1 MELSTIKCP
10 ACGHEFPITEIIK
23 GEIERQKADLREQF
37 VKEKEKLNKLK
48 EDFEKQKSTLKIQL
62 EEELAKKNK
71 EWQEQ
76 QLKLMKSQTQTEVEA
91 LKKIL
96 SENEKIIGEAKKKEL
111 ELMQLQREL
120 KDTKENIEVEM
131 AKRKLQWQEELEKKI
146 RSKAEE
152 EYQLKMK
159 EMELTMESQKKL
171 IDELKKKAEQGS
183 MQLQGEAME
192 MALEEVLKS
201 SFPIDTINEVPKGV
215 RGADCIQ
222 TVKNSLGQECGKIVY
237 ESKRTKNF
245 ANEWLDKL
253 KDDTRALGADI
264 AVLVTEA
271 LPKDMNTFGF
281 VNGIWICQF
290 KDLVPLAFA
299 LRDRLIHVHEA
310 LKSSENKGEKMNM
323 LYHYLTGNEFRQQI
337 EAITEGF
344 MKLKEGIAK
353 ERAMM
358 EKQWKEREK
367 QIEKI
372 FLNTTHMYGSI
383 KAIAGNAVGSVKYLD
398 GENDLNQNHLLP
410 DE

>member
-1 MELSTIKCP
+1 MELSTVKCP
-10 ACGHEFPITEIIK
+10 SCGHEFPITEIIK
-23 GEIERQKADLREQF
+23 SEIEREKAGLREQYI
-37 VKEKEKLNKLK
+37 KEKEKINKLK
-48 EDFEKQKSTLKIQL
+48 EDLEKQKSTLKIQL
-62 EEELAKKNK
+62 EEELAKRNK

-76 QLKLMKSQTQTEVEA
+76 QLNLLKNQAQTEVET

-96 SENEKIIGEAKKKEL
+96 SENEKIISEAKKKEL
-111 ELMQLQREL
+111 ELMQIQREL
-120 KDTKENIEVEM
+120 KETKENMEVEI
-131 AKRKLQWQEELEKKI
+131 AKRKLAWQEEIEKNIK
-146 RSKAEE
+146 SKAEE
-152 EYQLKMK
+152 EYQLKIK

-192 MALEEVLKS
+192 MVLEDVLKS
-201 SFPIDTINEVPKGV
+201 SFPIDTISEVPKGV

-222 TVKNSLGQECGKIVY
+222 TVKNALGHECGKIVY

-245 ANEWLDKL
+245 ANDWIDKL
-253 KDDTRALGADI
+253 KDDARALGTDI
-264 AVLVTEA
+264 AVLVTEV
-271 LPKDMNTFGF
+271 LPKDMNHFGF
-281 VNGIWICQF
+281 VNGIWICRF
-290 KDLVPLAFA
+290 RDLVPLAFA

-323 LYHYLTGNEFRQQI
+323 LYNYLTGNEFRQQI

-344 MKLKEGIAK
+344 MKLKEGITK

-358 EKQWKEREK
+358 EKHWKEREK

-398 GENDLNQNHLLP
+398 EDSDEENKNLLT
-410 DE
+410 D

>member
-1 MELSTIKCP
+1 MELSTVKCP

-48 EDFEKQKSTLKIQL
+48 EEFEKQKSTLRFQL

-76 QLKLMKSQTQTEVEA
+76 QLQLIKNQAQNEVET

-96 SENEKIIGEAKKKEL
+96 SENEKIISEAKKKEL

-120 KDTKENIEVEM
+120 KETKENMEMEM
-131 AKRKLQWQEELEKKI
+131 AKRKLEWQEELEKKI
-146 RSKAEE
+146 RLKAEE

-159 EMELTMESQKKL
+159 EMELTMESQRKL

-192 MALEEVLKS
+192 MVLEEVLKN

-222 TVKNSLGQECGKIVY
+222 IVRNSLGHDCGKIVY

-245 ANEWLDKL
+245 ANEWIDKL
-253 KDDTRALGADI
+253 KDDARALGADI

-271 LPKDMNTFGF
+271 LPKDMDHFGYI
-281 VNGIWICQF
+281 NGIWICRF
-290 KDLVPLAFA
+290 RDLVPLAFA

-310 LKSSENKGEKMNM
+310 LKNSENKGEKMNM

-344 MKLKEGIAK
+344 MKLKEGITK

-358 EKQWKEREK
+358 EKNWKEREK

-372 FLNTTHMYGSI
+372 ILNTTHMYGSI
-383 KAIAGNAVGSVKYLD
+383 KAIAGNAVGNIKYLD
-398 GENDLNQNHLLP
+398 EEVNDENNKLLT
-410 DE
+410 D

>member
-10 ACGHEFPITEIIK
+10 ACGHEFPITEIINDV
-23 GEIERQKADLREQF
+23 IEREKAGLREQF

-48 EDFEKQKSTLKIQL
+48 EEFEKQKSSLRIQL
-62 EEELAKKNK
+62 EEELTKKNK

-76 QLKLMKSQTQTEVEA
+76 QFQLIKKQTQTEVEA
-91 LKKIL
+91 LKKIIT
-96 SENEKIIGEAKKKEL
+96 ENEKIISEARKKEL
-111 ELMQLQREL
+111 EMMQLRREL
-120 KDTKENIEVEM
+120 KETKENMEVEM
-131 AKRKLQWQEELEKKI
+131 AKRKLEWQEELEKKI

-159 EMELTMESQKKL
+159 EMELALESQKKL

-192 MALEEVLKS
+192 MVLEDVLKN
-201 SFPIDTINEVPKGV
+201 SFPVDTIQEVPKGV

-222 TVKNSLGQECGKIVY
+222 NVRNSLGQECGKIVY

-245 ANEWLDKL
+245 SNEWIDKL
-253 KDDTRALGADI
+253 KDDARALGADI

-271 LPKDMNTFGF
+271 LPKDMDHFGY
-281 VNGIWICQF
+281 VNGIWICRF
-290 KDLVPLAFA
+290 RDLIPLAFA

-358 EKQWKEREK
+358 EKNWKEREK

-398 GENDLNQNHLLP
+398 EDGDSENKKLLP
-410 DE
+410 D